1 MELFNLFAKL
11 VLDSSEF
18 RTGVAEAQGEAEDL
32 ASSIEDAGDSF
43 DDLSESMIDSGESAS
58 ENADQQRDLGSS
70 IGDSTRESDKGSASL
85 EKYSKI
91 LGKVKAAAASMV
103 AVKLAKWFWD
113 TTDAVAE
120 YGDHIDKMSQK
131 MNMAAKSYQEWSF
144 IAEHAGTNIDSLRM
158 SMKTLAT
165 QSEKNADAFGKLGMS
180 YEDIH
185 KMSQEE
191 LFEETIKALQKV
203 EDTTERT
210 VLATELLG
218 RGAMELG
225 PLFNSSADDID
236 NMKDRMKELGGVMSD
251 RLVKNS
257 AAYADAMTDLQT
269 AVQGA
274 KNNIAD
280 FFMEFN
286 TNVILAAANA
296 LGALNQAFEK
306 LIPDTFEEELEDAQK
321 RLLAL
326 NTAYDK
332 LMAEGNTAAADE
344 LVAHIRQAEKDVERL
359 TAKVDANREA
369 VENSVDSQAAKLAEL
384 RAAYDETYQAVN
396 ESLSGW
402 FGAFDNATVE
412 INTSFDEM
420 MANVQSQ
427 LVFWQ
432 DYENNLHTLADA
444 GFGDLVS
451 AIEGMGPAGAQYA
464 SVLADMARSG
474 EDGTAKLED
483 LQSAMSDVDEARS
496 KAAET
501 VTVTA
506 IEFTDNTS
514 DTLNNIDGVLAALA
528 AADGSSATVYTYHE
542 DIYVGGG
549 RSHAGGIGYVP
560 YHNYPAMLHEGERVL
575 TKEENRSYSS
585 DREQQ
590 KNSRPIELTIE
601 TPLEIDGQIVAKK
614 SFKYLLDEKEF
625 HGGSLINA

>member
-70 IGDSTRESDKGSASL
+70 IGDSTRESDKGGVSL
-85 EKYSKI
+85 ENYSKI

-103 AVKLAKWFWD
+103 AVKIAKWFWD

-120 YGDHIDKMSQK
+120 AGDHIDKMSQK
-131 MNMAAKSYQEWSF
+131 MNMSAKAYQEWSF

-165 QSEKNADAFGKLGMS
+165 QSEKNAEAFDKLGMS
-180 YEDIH
+180 YDDIH

-236 NMKDRMKELGGVMSD
+236 SMKSRMEDLGGVMSD

-280 FFMEFN
+280 LFMEFN
-286 TNVILAAANA
+286 TNVILTAANA
-296 LGALNQAFEK
+296 LGALNRAFDK
-306 LIPDTFEEELEDAQK
+306 LIPDTFEEELENAETSLEAFKTSYEHFLEVGDEAAAQDALNQITYLQARIDELSAKVEANKESAESNVNAQK
-321 RLLAL
+321 
-326 NTAYDK
+326 
-332 LMAEGNTAAADE
+332 E
-344 LVAHIRQAEKDVERL
+344 
-359 TAKVDANREA
+359 
-369 VENSVDSQAAKLAEL
+369 KLAEL
-384 RAAYDETYQAVN
+384 RAAYDETY
-396 ESLSGW
+396 ESVSTSLEGW
-402 FGAFDNATVE
+402 FGAFDNASYE
-412 INTSFDEM
+412 ITTSSEEM
-420 MANVQSQ
+420 MTNLQSQ
-427 LVFWQ
+427 LDFWNS
-432 DYENNLHTLADA
+432 YEDNLKTLADA
-444 GFGDLVS
+444 GFGDLVT
-451 AIEGMGPAGAQYA
+451 AIESMGPAGAQYA
-464 SVLADMARSG
+464 DVLAGMESAG
-474 EDGTAKLED
+474 EDGQAE
-483 LQSAMSDVDEARS
+483 LQALSDKMQEVEKARGEA
-496 KAAET
+496 AD
-501 VTVTA
+501 TVTA
-506 IEFTDNTS
+506 IKFTDNT
-514 DTLNNIDGVLAALA
+514 DIALNNIEAVKKTMANIDGMT
-528 AADGSSATVYTYHE
+528 STVYIDTVE
-542 DIYVGGG
+542 RGGSG
-549 RSHAGGIGYVP
+549 YSHAGGIAYVP
-560 YHNYPAMLHEGERVL
+560 YHNYAATLHEGERVL

-590 KNSRPIELTIE
+590 RNSRPIELTIE